1 MKRRVY
7 SNNPGSDRYRMSNGQ
22 IEYPEPSHEPQVS
35 GDEIRATS
43 NAVVATDKK
52 TQPVTSGI
60 ALRCV
65 GGGMLMGMANL
76 VPGISGG
83 TMLLAAGIYPR
94 FIGSLADVTS
104 LKWRKSSL
112 LTLGLVVGAAAVT
125 IPLLAGTVKDL
136 VINHQWI
143 MYSLFIGLTLGG
155 VPVVWK
161 MIDRATVG
169 VWISAIVGF
178 VVMAAVASIQSLGV
192 DTTAASDSLPLMF
205 IAGIIGASAM
215 ILPGISGG
223 YLMLVLGVYVPV
235 LGAIDTVSEAVK
247 SANFSQ
253 AIPPMLTVIIPLGV
267 GVVIGVV
274 AVSNALKWL
283 LARYAR
289 PTLGVLLGLLVGAV
303 VGLWPFQEP
312 VKPVVGQVI
321 KGQVMTEETITELAK
336 DDWPSQKFTPAVG
349 HVVGAMGMVLVG
361 FSVTVAIA
369 WFSHERKVEL
379 GG

>member
-1 MKRRVY
+1 MT
-7 SNNPGSDRYRMSNGQ
+7 DTET
-22 IEYPEPSHEPQVS
+22 EYPEPSHEPQVS
-35 GDEIRATS
+35 GDELRATS
-43 NAVVATDKK
+43 DAGVATDKK
-52 TQPVTSGI
+52 TQPVTYGI

-65 GGGMLMGMANL
+65 GGGVLMGMANL

-94 FIGSLADVTS
+94 FIGSLANVTS
-104 LKWRKSSL
+104 LKWRRSSL
-112 LTLGLVVGAAAVT
+112 LTLGLVLGAAAVT
-125 IPLLAGTVKDL
+125 IPLLAGNIKDL
-136 VINHQWI
+136 VINHQWV

-169 VWISAIVGF
+169 VWVGAIVGF
-178 VVMAAVASIQSLGV
+178 VVMAVVASVQSLGV
-192 DTTAASDSLPLMF
+192 KTTAASESLPLMF
-205 IAGIIGASAM
+205 IAGIFGASAM

-235 LGAIDTVSEAVK
+235 LGAIDTVWEAVK
-247 SANFSQ
+247 SANFSA
-253 AIPPMLTVIIPLGV
+253 AIPPMLTVILPLGL

-312 VKPVVGQVI
+312 VKPVAGQVV
-321 KGQVMTEETITELAK
+321 KGQVMTQEKITELDK
-336 DDWPSQKFTPAVG
+336 DDWPTQTFTPAVG
-349 HVVGAMGMVLVG
+349 HVAGAMGIVLVG
-361 FSVTVAIA
+361 FSVTLAIA
-369 WFSHERKVEL
+369 WFSHERKAVPA
-379 GG
+379 GKAKNSS

>member
-1 MKRRVY
+1 MT
-7 SNNPGSDRYRMSNGQ
+7 N
-22 IEYPEPSHEPQVS
+22 IETEYPEPSHEPQVS
-35 GDEIRATS
+35 GDELRATS
-43 NAVVATDKK
+43 NAGVGADKK
-52 TQPVTSGI
+52 IQPVTSDV

-65 GGGMLMGMANL
+65 GGGVLMGMANL

-94 FIGSLADVTS
+94 FIGSVADVTS

-112 LTLGLVVGAAAVT
+112 LTLGLVLGAVAVT

-136 VINHQWI
+136 VINHQWV

-161 MIDRATVG
+161 MIHRVTVG
-169 VWISAIVGF
+169 VWIGAIVGF
-178 VVMAAVASIQSLGV
+178 VVMAAVALIQSLGV
-192 DTTAASDSLPLMF
+192 KTTASSDNLPLMF
-205 IAGIIGASAM
+205 AAGIIGASAM

-235 LGAIDTVSEAVK
+235 LGAIDAVWEAVK
-247 SANFSQ
+247 SVNFQQ
-253 AIPPMLTVIIPLGV
+253 AIHPMLTVILPLGI

-283 LARYAR
+283 LARYAG

-303 VGLWPFQEP
+303 IGLWPFQEP
-312 VKPVVGQVI
+312 VRPVAGQVI
-321 KGQVMTEETITELAK
+321 KGQVMTEERITELNK
-336 DDWPSQKFTPAVG
+336 DDWPTQKFTPAIS
-349 HVVGAMGMVLVG
+349 HIVGAIGVVLVG
-361 FSVTVAIA
+361 LSVTMAIA
-369 WFSHERKVEL
+369 RFSHERKAVPAAEVKNSS
-379 GG
+379 

>member
-1 MKRRVY
+1 MTD
-7 SNNPGSDRYRMSNGQ
+7 NEIG
-22 IEYPEPSHEPQVS
+22 YPEPSHEPQVP
-35 GDEIRATS
+35 GDELRAMS
-43 NAVVATDKK
+43 NAGVAADKK
-52 TQPVTSGI
+52 TQPVTYSI
-60 ALRCV
+60 ALRC
-65 GGGMLMGMANL
+65 GGGGVLMGMANL

-94 FIGSLADVTS
+94 FISSLADFTS
-104 LKWRKSSL
+104 LKWHKSSL
-112 LTLGLVVGAAAVT
+112 LTLGLVLGAAAVT
-125 IPLLAGTVKDL
+125 IPLLAGSIKDL
-136 VINHQWI
+136 VVNHQWV

-169 VWISAIVGF
+169 VWVGAIVGL

-192 DTTAASDSLPLMF
+192 KSTAASDSLPLMF
-205 IAGIIGASAM
+205 IAGVIGASAM

-235 LGAIDTVSEAVK
+235 LGAIDTVWEAVK
-247 SANFSQ
+247 SGNFPQ
-253 AIPPMLTVIIPLGV
+253 AISPTLTVILPLGV

-283 LARYAR
+283 LARFAG
-289 PTLGVLLGLLVGAV
+289 PTLGVLLGLLIGAV

-312 VKPVVGQVI
+312 VKPVVGQVV
-321 KGQVMTEETITELAK
+321 KGQVMTEEKIAELDK
-336 DDWPSQKFTPAVG
+336 DDWPTQTFAPAVG
-349 HVVGAMGMVLVG
+349 HVFGAMGIVLVG

-369 WFSHERKVEL
+369 WFSNERKAVPAGEAKNSS
-379 GG
+379 